1 MNMLYPFGFD
11 GSEILVSDLKKFKL
25 LMQKSFLIK
34 LDKPMLNTIIKLLSL
49 KLFDSE
55 VRNCLQIL
63 LLMSSNF
70 KRIN

>member
-1 MNMLYPFGFD
+1 MLYPFGCD
-11 GSEILVSDLKKFKL
+11 GSEILVSDFKKFKL
-25 LMQKSFLIK
+25 LIQKSLFVK

-63 LLMSSNF
+63 RLTSSNF